1 MCSIFPL
8 AHLNERIK
16 CEKREKHTCTWYMAK
31 TYPNICECECEVRI
45 TSTAFKREEKCCIFI
60 IQFISFRY
68 KHKISDFFASF
79 VSWNYIPWYIL
90 MPSHTVE
97 CSILFGIIKKRIPWN
112 RIKSEST
119 KTNEPTAEKASAD
132 AAAQIFLYAFSFSR
146 ILCFETSFFG
156 RVSRTNNIW
165 QA

>member
-8 AHLNERIK
+8 VHLNERIK
-16 CEKREKHTCTWYMAK
+16 GEKREKHTCTWYMAK
-31 TYPNICECECEVRI
+31 TYPNICECEI
-45 TSTAFKREEKCCIFI
+45 HSIREEKMLHIYYSVHFVS
-60 IQFISFRY
+60 IQTQNFRFFSF
-68 KHKISDFFASF
+68 F

-97 CSILFGIIKKRIPWN
+97 CRILFGIIKKTNTMEPNEIRVDENEWTDN
-112 RIKSEST
+112 GKSISRSSST
-119 KTNEPTAEKASAD
+119 H
-132 AAAQIFLYAFSFSR
+132 IFVRFFSRSFSR